1 MRRPARPAA
10 GSKAARER
18 HPPPPGDARKIGR
31 PSKKH
36 RAPYDIETV
45 TNAAVRVFN
54 RRGYEAASME
64 DVARETGITKSSL
77 YYHVSGKE
85 ELLARALERGFKWLL
100 GVLDEPGAKSGT
112 PLERLRHIVYRSVI
126 ITLEFVQ
133 EVELLQRVKGNTPT
147 ERDAMARRRRFD
159 REVAA
164 LVEEAAAARQI
175 RPDADAALLARL
187 IFGMGNSITQWYRRE
202 GRLGPEQIAQAMTR
216 LVFEGIV
223 AGPRREAQG

>member
-1 MRRPARPAA
+1 MTKRPARPSA
-10 GSKAARER
+10 GSKT
-18 HPPPPGDARKIGR
+18 PGTRQPAGGLRKIGR

-36 RAPYDIETV
+36 REPYDIETV
-45 TNAAVRVFN
+45 TDAAVRVFN

-100 GVLDEPGAKSGT
+100 GVLEESGAKSGT

-147 ERDAMARRRRFD
+147 EREAMARRRRFD
-159 REVAA
+159 REVAT
-164 LVEEAAAARQI
+164 LVRQAAAAGQI
-175 RPDADAALLARL
+175 DSGIDAGLLTRL
-187 IFGMGNSITQWYRRE
+187 IFGMGNSITQWYRHE
-202 GRLGPEQIAQAMTR
+202 GNLRAEQIAEAVSR
-216 LVFEGIV
+216 LVFEGI
-223 AGPRREAQG
+223 AREGKN

>member
-1 MRRPARPAA
+1 MTKKPARPSA
-10 GSKAARER
+10 GLKTAGLHQAPTVGS
-18 HPPPPGDARKIGR
+18 RKIGR

-45 TNAAVRVFN
+45 TDAAVRVFN

-100 GVLDEPGAKSGT
+100 GVLEEPGAKSGT

-147 ERDAMARRRRFD
+147 EREAMARRRRFD

-164 LVEEAAAARQI
+164 LVRQAAAAGQI
-175 RPDADAALLARL
+175 DSGVDAGLLTRL
-187 IFGMGNSITQWYRRE
+187 IFGMGNSITQWYRHE
-202 GRLGPEQIAQAMTR
+202 GNLRAEQIAETVSR
-216 LVFEGIV
+216 LVFEGI
-223 AGPRREAQG
+223 AREVRE

>member
-1 MRRPARPAA
+1 V
-10 GSKAARER
+10 R
-18 HPPPPGDARKIGR
+18 HPPRPAGARKIGR

-36 RAPYDIETV
+36 RAPYDIEAV

-85 ELLARALERGFKWLL
+85 ELLARALERSFKWLL

-159 REVAA
+159 RAVAA
-164 LVEEAAAARQI
+164 LVAEAATARQI
-175 RPDADAALLARL
+175 RADADAALLTRL

-202 GRLGPEQIAQAMTR
+202 GRLGSEQIAQAMTL

-223 AGPRREAQG
+223 AGPRRDAQG

>member
-1 MRRPARPAA
+1 M
-10 GSKAARER
+10 R
-18 HPPPPGDARKIGR
+18 HPPPPGGARKIGR

-36 RAPYDIETV
+36 RAPYDIEAV

-100 GVLDEPGAKSGT
+100 GVLDGPGAKSGT

-126 ITLEFVQ
+126 ITLEFVH

-147 ERDAMARRRRFD
+147 EREAMARRRRFD

-175 RPDADAALLARL
+175 RADADAALLTRL

-202 GRLGPEQIAQAMTR
+202 GRLGPERIAEAMTR

-223 AGPRREAQG
+223 AGPRRGAQE

>member
-1 MRRPARPAA
+1 
-10 GSKAARER
+10 
-18 HPPPPGDARKIGR
+18 
-31 PSKKH
+31 
-36 RAPYDIETV
+36 
-45 TNAAVRVFN
+45 
-54 RRGYEAASME
+54 ME

-85 ELLARALERGFKWLL
+85 ELLARALERAFKSLL
-100 GVLDEPGAKSGT
+100 GVLDEPGARSGT

-147 ERDAMARRRRFD
+147 ERQAMARRRRFD

-164 LVEEAAAARQI
+164 LVRQAASAGQI
-175 RPDADAALLARL
+175 DAHVDAALLTRL
-187 IFGMGNSITQWYRRE
+187 IFGMGNSITQWYRHE
-202 GRLGPEQIAQAMTR
+202 GRLKPEQIAETMTR

-223 AGPRREAQG
+223 RAAQG

>member
-1 MRRPARPAA
+1 M
-10 GSKAARER
+10 R
-18 HPPPPGDARKIGR
+18 HPPRPAGARKIGR

-36 RAPYDIETV
+36 RAPYDIEAV

-85 ELLARALERGFKWLL
+85 ELLARALERSFKWLL

-159 REVAA
+159 RAVAA
-164 LVEEAAAARQI
+164 LVAEAATARQI
-175 RPDADAALLARL
+175 RADADAALLTRL

-202 GRLGPEQIAQAMTR
+202 GRLGSEQIAQAMTL

-223 AGPRREAQG
+223 AGPRRDAQG